1 MGGKIGIRGFP
12 FIFGDQRRRGHLFL
26 QAVPTHQNPEI
37 MAKRNN
43 SHLPLSEALNEF
55 IKENKLQKGM
65 DKVDAREAWVN
76 LMGNGVNN
84 YTTAV
89 ELKNETLYVSL
100 SSSVLREELS
110 LGKTKIIS
118 MINEELG
125 RELVKKLVL
134 R

>member
-1 MGGKIGIRGFP
+1 M
-12 FIFGDQRRRGHLFL
+12 
-26 QAVPTHQNPEI
+26 T
-37 MAKRNN
+37 KRHS
-43 SHLPLSEALNEF
+43 SHIPLSEALSEF

-65 DKVDAREAWVN
+65 DKVDTREAWVK

-89 ELKNETLYVSL
+89 ELRNETLFISL

-110 LGKTKIIS
+110 LGKTKIIK

-125 RELVKKLVL
+125 KELVKKLVL

>member
-1 MGGKIGIRGFP
+1 
-12 FIFGDQRRRGHLFL
+12 
-26 QAVPTHQNPEI
+26 
-37 MAKRNN
+37 MAKRHN
-43 SHLPLSEALNEF
+43 SHLPLSDALSAF

-65 DKVDAREAWVN
+65 DKIDAKDAWVK

-84 YTTAV
+84 YTTGV
-89 ELKNETLYVSL
+89 ELKNGTLYVSL

-110 LGKTKIIS
+110 LGKTKIIA

>member
-1 MGGKIGIRGFP
+1 
-12 FIFGDQRRRGHLFL
+12 
-26 QAVPTHQNPEI
+26 
-37 MAKRNN
+37 MAKRQN
-43 SHLPLSEALNEF
+43 SHLPLSEALSEF

-65 DKVDAREAWVN
+65 DKVDAREAWAN

-84 YTTAV
+84 YTTGV
-89 ELKNETLYVSL
+89 ELKNETLFVSL

-110 LGKTKIIS
+110 LGKTKIIA

-125 RELVKKLVL
+125 RELVKKIVL